1 MRKIAWFKAV
11 LNGVNAAAIGL
22 VGAACVILWESVI
35 NTTADAIVFVFAGS
49 LACFFSVQAPIAIIA
64 GGVLGAILFK
74 DAASLGQIPYCE
86 DENVANAAR
95 ALAYLML

>member
-49 LACFFSVQAPIAIIA
+49 LACFFGVQAPIAIIA